1 MRRYTKMVSYK
12 RMLVEVD
19 TIPDT
24 EDGRKQADFLSKL
37 KEAVTREEQPHV
49 PYKNLD
55 VIAERL
61 EDDSYRCTP
70 NKLLQS

>member
-1 MRRYTKMVSYK
+1 MGNYK
-12 RMLVEVD
+12 RVMIEVD
-19 TIPDT
+19 MIPDT

-37 KEAVTREEQPHV
+37 KEAVTRKEQSNT
-49 PYKNLD
+49 PYKSLD

>member
-1 MRRYTKMVSYK
+1 MVSYK
-12 RMLVEVD
+12 RVMIEVD

-37 KEAVTREEQPHV
+37 KEAVTREKPSDEI
-49 PYKNLD
+49 YKGLD
-55 VIAERL
+55 VVAERL

-70 NKLLQS
+70 SKLLSAD

>member
-1 MRRYTKMVSYK
+1 
-12 RMLVEVD
+12 MLIEVD

-37 KEAVTREEQPHV
+37 KEAVTREEQSHV
-49 PYKNLD
+49 PYKSLD
-55 VIAERL
+55 VVAERL

>member
-1 MRRYTKMVSYK
+1 MVSYK
-12 RMLVEVD
+12 RMLIEVD

-37 KEAVTREEQPHV
+37 KEAVTREEQSHV
-49 PYKNLD
+49 PYKSLD
-55 VIAERL
+55 VVAERL

>member
-1 MRRYTKMVSYK
+1 MVSYK

-37 KEAVTREEQPHV
+37 KEAVTREEQSHV
-49 PYKNLD
+49 PYKSLD
-55 VIAERL
+55 VVAERL